1 MFYPPRHLNFRN
13 PFTQGPD
20 DWQLAV
26 KYQNGSLALE
36 LFPAAGQY
44 GENMTT
50 GWYTAPRWLNVVF
63 VHTNYL
69 NCPLQSPRSQSS
81 NTNLKRSCPVSR
93 SQIWMLGLRTRALYY
108 DVWNFSFRRKFWSFS
123 NRKSRFPGK
132 LSVSSLSL
140 YSRLSELKEEL
151 ALGITMILNSWHL
164 HHEILQVSPWSSTHG
179 TFTMRSF
186 RYHHDPQLMAPSPWD
201 TSGFTMILNSRH
213 LHHEILQLFLS
224 FFWGSLYEGAFLW
237 WEVVKGRLP
246 DKGNTS
252 NSNLGTNREWT

>member
-93 SQIWMLGLRTRALYY
+93 SQIWMLGLRTWALYY
-108 DVWNFSFRRKFWSFS
+108 DVWNFSFSFGVFLIENQGFLENSQFLHYLCTVGCQSWRR
-123 NRKSRFPGK
+123 
-132 LSVSSLSL
+132 
-140 YSRLSELKEEL
+140 
-151 ALGITMILNSWHL
+151 SWPWA
-164 HHEILQVSPWSSTHG
+164 SPWSSTHG
-179 TFTMRSF
+179 TFTMRYF
-186 RYHHDPQLMAPSPWD
+186 RYHRDPQLTAPSPWD
-201 TSGFTMILNSRH
+201 L
-213 LHHEILQLFLS
+213 
-224 FFWGSLYEGAFLW
+224 
-237 WEVVKGRLP
+237 
-246 DKGNTS
+246 
-252 NSNLGTNREWT
+252 